1 MACAGVALRLCP
13 QRGYAFNVFEPATL
27 RVLAQGTLFPGAH
40 LLGESWGLV
49 EPAKTATCCII
60 LSLQPWASQIS
71 FRYRFLWSDRL
82 LDSADTSGFFWLLEY
97 HQPARFSSNLSMYL
111 ICFSFASW
119 PKGFIYEEERTKAT
133 QGKPSR
139 CILNANKR
147 WISHKAGC
155 LSLMRREYVIHF
167 TQRDWEHQTIIRIQG
182 DNSEWGVDFL
192 EIMFDIFWYPVSLT
206 NRPCPSNSEKSHV
219 ESRGTQH
226 LFGQWDERCCFFSR
240 SACQLSHNSRSFL
253 KHFSIFFLF
262 PSFFLR
268 VSWTLAALA
277 VSFNISQAGA
287 QSRRSSGLAEG
298 TQAWNLGGPSGTQ
311 RIAILPAWC
320 LILGQ
325 EFPTKMSP
333 RCTLGGSS
341 VVFEVLGFLGQNG
354 LDLAGQQTM
363 VVEPSWIKNRV

>member
-82 LDSADTSGFFWLLEY
+82 LDSADTSGFFWLPEY

-155 LSLMRREYVIHF
+155 LSLMRREYAIHF
-167 TQRDWEHQTIIRIQG
+167 TQRDWEHQTIIGIQG

-226 LFGQWDERCCFFSR
+226 LFGQWDERCCIYAVCLPVESQFPGHSSNIFPFSVPFP
-240 SACQLSHNSRSFL
+240 QSFL
-253 KHFSIFFLF
+253 DLGSLG
-262 PSFFLR
+262 SFFPETFPRLELKAGGLQVLR
-268 VSWTLAALA
+268 KAHKP
-277 VSFNISQAGA
+277 
-287 QSRRSSGLAEG
+287 G
-298 TQAWNLGGPSGTQ
+298 T
-311 RIAILPAWC
+311 
-320 LILGQ
+320 
-325 EFPTKMSP
+325 
-333 RCTLGGSS
+333 
-341 VVFEVLGFLGQNG
+341 
-354 LDLAGQQTM
+354 
-363 VVEPSWIKNRV
+363 

>member
-1 MACAGVALRLCP
+1 MYLNQPHCECLPKARFFQAHTYLGNLGAWLNGQKLQDAVLSCP
-13 QRGYAFNVFEPATL
+13 CSHA
-27 RVLAQGTLFPGAH
+27 
-40 LLGESWGLV
+40 
-49 EPAKTATCCII
+49 
-60 LSLQPWASQIS
+60 WASQIS

-82 LDSADTSGFFWLLEY
+82 LDSADTSNNSSGHLAFFWLPEY

-111 ICFSFASW
+111 MCFSFASW

-133 QGKPSR
+133 QGKPTR
-139 CILNANKR
+139 CILNATKR

-226 LFGQWDERCCFFSR
+226 LFGQWDERCCIYAVCLPVESQF
-240 SACQLSHNSRSFL
+240 QV
-253 KHFSIFFLF
+253 IPQTFFLF

-277 VSFNISQAGA
+277 VSFWNISQAGA

-311 RIAILPAWC
+311 RIAILPAWSC
-320 LILGQ
+320 LDLRPGIPHKDEPKVHFGRV
-325 EFPTKMSP
+325 FCSFRSFGVSGPKWF
-333 RCTLGGSS
+333 GSS
-341 VVFEVLGFLGQNG
+341 WPANDGCW
-354 LDLAGQQTM
+354 A
-363 VVEPSWIKNRV
+363 